1 MSDPNRPRQS
11 PSGSQRWREDD
22 QRGQQRASRSSSR
35 SNDDY
40 TRPPGSPQTRLPS
53 RDNNRDNS
61 RDGGRESGKDGGS
74 RSRSRDAG
82 RDGARYDD
90 APPRSPNRTRSSRSR
105 DDGDDGWNDPKWR
118 AEDDRPDRGGSRS
131 GRDGSARATR
141 DIRDGWDDEAPR
153 APRRHGSSAGGSRR
167 DERGGPRGWDDNRW
181 QSENGGWDD
190 DAWGP
195 AEAPAGRRGA
205 ALAEDDSNVW
215 QPPSR
220 RQVQGRN
227 AAARAG
233 AAWKDATSF
242 VMAAV
247 KRPSTF
253 RERLRSDRKTQ
264 VIAAIMLIVILV
276 CMIPTPIL
284 AYSNTMGLAK
294 DGIAHLKNAEN
305 DFKTLATSPTN
316 LATINDAQNELQ
328 LAHNDFAQLQLRVGV
343 LAPLGLL
350 PKVGSKVS
358 GANKLAPLAAEG
370 TQAGVLA
377 CDAMKILV
385 TGMKN
390 PLGTTG
396 GLTSADTDR
405 IASDFDQ
412 IHTLYGQMEPI
423 LAGLTQ
429 SDLSL
434 DPGLWPTVSS
444 LQAKLPQV
452 NQLMDDANGMAHA
465 LPQLLGIG
473 KPATYLVLVLDSSEL
488 RPTGG
493 FIGNFG
499 ALVLDSGRLQPKFNV
514 SDITLIDGSVKFP
527 TGTGPGTVTYSHD
540 PIPIPDKYAWLKSI
554 FKAGGT
560 DSWSVRDSN
569 LDPDY
574 PTTAKYALSLYQELV
589 PVAQQN
595 VDVGTSNLKLYD
607 PSKSGQ
613 FAGVVT
619 LSLGF
624 FANALAITGPVEVN
638 DHTIHETINAQNF
651 VSKIHYY
658 ALSAASGSG
667 PDSQVCGV
675 TSCAKVF
682 TSDVVAAFMAK
693 LKLNLSADLGKM
705 GKLFYDS
712 LHTKDIEVYL
722 TPQAAEQTL
731 LGLNIGSAVESPQGS
746 DTVFEVDANIGANKD
761 NYYMQY
767 NMADQIALDDGGD
780 AAHNL
785 TWTYGWQKG
794 FCDSSLVFP
803 AGDAKYHSYSRVFVP
818 PNAVVGKQ
826 SNLDGFGTDKPSNDS
841 FGLEVFHGDAYA
853 AFPYSCGSNY
863 TYPHSVSWKVP
874 GIVTHDGAGYHY
886 QLLFQREAGITWPLT
901 LTVTLPKCVTTA
913 TPPTTSGLDKTA
925 TVTAKGNVVTI
936 TGPLTQNEK
945 LQFDWNC

>member
-1 MSDPNRPRQS
+1 MN
-11 PSGSQRWREDD
+11 
-22 QRGQQRASRSSSR
+22 
-35 SNDDY
+35 
-40 TRPPGSPQTRLPS
+40 RLPS
-53 RDNNRDNS
+53 RDNNRDN
-61 RDGGRESGKDGGS
+61 GRDGGS
-74 RSRSRDAG
+74 RSRSRDN
-82 RDGARYDD
+82 D
-90 APPRSPNRTRSSRSR
+90 APARSPNRTRSARSR
-105 DDGDDGWNDPKWR
+105 DDWDDGWNDPKWR
-118 AEDDRPDRGGSRS
+118 PEDDRQDRQARGGSRS

-141 DIRDGWDDEAPR
+141 DIRDGWDDEP
-153 APRRHGSSAGGSRR
+153 APRRHGSSAGRSRR
-167 DERGGPRGWDDNRW
+167 DDRDDRGGPSGWDDNRW
-181 QSENGGWDD
+181 QGNDGGWDD
-190 DAWGP
+190 DAWGQ
-195 AEAPAGRRGA
+195 AEAPAGRRA
-205 ALAEDDSNVW
+205 ALAQAESDVW

-233 AAWKDATSF
+233 AAWRDATSF

-247 KRPSTF
+247 KRPSTL

-264 VIAAIMLIVILV
+264 VIAAIMLVVILV

-294 DGIAHLKNAEN
+294 DGVAHLKNAEN

-328 LAHNDFAQLQLRVGV
+328 LAHNDFAQLQPRVGV
-343 LAPLGLL
+343 LAPLGLV
-350 PKVGSKVS
+350 PKVGSKIS
-358 GANKLAPLAAEG
+358 GANKLVPLAVDG
-370 TQAGVLA
+370 TAAGVLA
-377 CDAMKILV
+377 CDAMKVLV
-385 TGMKN
+385 TGMKD

-396 GLTSADTDR
+396 GLSSADTDR

-423 LAGLTQ
+423 LANLTQ
-429 SDLSL
+429 DDLSL
-434 DPGLWPTVSS
+434 DPGLWPTISS

-452 NQLMDDANGMAHA
+452 NQLMDDVDGMAHA
-465 LPQLLGIG
+465 LPQLLGVG

-499 ALVLDSGRLQPKFNV
+499 ALKLNAGKLDPGFSI
-514 SDITLIDGSVKFP
+514 SDVTLIDSSVKFGVP
-527 TGTGPGTVTYSHD
+527 TVAVNQV
-540 PIPIPDKYAWLKSI
+540 IPIPDKYAWLKTVFS
-554 FKAGGT
+554 AGSS
-560 DSWSVRDSN
+560 DSWSLRDSN

-574 PTTAKYALSLYQELV
+574 PTTAKYALSLYDQLL
-589 PVAQQN
+589 PDAQTNIDAQGSKL
-595 VDVGTSNLKLYD
+595 DLYD
-607 PSKSGQ
+607 PGKSGQ

-638 DHTIHETINAQNF
+638 DHSIHETINAQNF

-658 ALSAASGSG
+658 ALSAYSHTG
-667 PDSQVCGV
+667 PDSQVCGT

-682 TSDVVAAFMAK
+682 TSDVVKAFMAK
-693 LKLNLSADLGKM
+693 LKANLAADLGKM

-722 TPQAAEQTL
+722 TSAPSEQTL
-731 LGLNIGSAVESPQGS
+731 LGLNLGSAVEHPQGS

-761 NYYMQY
+761 NYYLQY
-767 NMADQIALDDGGD
+767 QMADNITVADSGD
-780 AAHNL
+780 ATHTLKWNYS
-785 TWTYGWQKG
+785 WPKN
-794 FCDSSLVFP
+794 FCDPSLVFA
-803 AGDAKYHSYSRVFVP
+803 AGYPRYHSYSRVFVQ
-818 PNAVVGKQ
+818 PNAVFSSQ
-826 SNLDGFGTDKPSNDS
+826 SNLDGFGTDKASNDT

-853 AFPYSCGSNY
+853 QFPNYCGDPSVY
-863 TYPHSVSWKVP
+863 RHSVSWKVP
-874 GIVTHDGAGYHY
+874 GIVSHDSSGYHY

-901 LTVTLPKCVTTA
+901 LTVTLPTCVQPA
-913 TPPTTSGLDKTA
+913 LPPVTSGLDKTA
-925 TVTAKGNVVTI
+925 TVTVKGNVVTI